1 MHIYKYLS
9 EKDIEDGKEIME
21 LITSL
26 PKEGKE
32 AVKNVL
38 IGMNLNERANKTR
51 QSAWHGSRKG
61 ENHD

>member
-26 PKEGKE
+26 PQEGKE

-51 QSAWHGSRKG
+51 QSAWQGSRRKG
-61 ENHD
+61 